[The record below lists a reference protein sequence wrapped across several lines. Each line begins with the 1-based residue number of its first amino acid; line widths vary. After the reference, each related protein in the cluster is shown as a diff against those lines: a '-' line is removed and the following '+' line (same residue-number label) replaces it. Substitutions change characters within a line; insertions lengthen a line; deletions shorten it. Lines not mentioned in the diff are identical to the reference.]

1 MKNVGENDQVM
12 DNLLISKIMKEKRIF
27 EKIFL

>member
-1 MKNVGENDQVM
+1 MTNVGENDQVM